1 MCIRDSDYADDSVTH
16 LMALIN
22 DAEDDYGNKIGTIE
36 TAVSMDEFFPDM
48 YRGGERVWS
57 CFVSAD
63 GQVAADDRAA
73 SESPWKEAAARMAAR
88 TEQPPVSYTHLDVY
102 KRQPWKQS
110 LCSENQAFLKK

>member
-1 MCIRDSDYADDSVTH
+1 
-16 LMALIN
+16 MALIN

-73 SESPWKEAAARMAAR
+73 SESPGKRRQLEW
-88 TEQPPVSYTHLDVY
+88 PPG
-102 KRQPWKQS
+102 QS
-110 LCSENQAFLKK
+110 SPQRRWR